1 LRLTLAAFVI
11 SLLVAAPAGAQEL
24 RVVVVP
30 GLELRDLDGLAAG
43 GAVGLLVPGAGP
55 ETSRRQALAQLVR
68 GKVENSL
75 RGGIPEGA
83 PLIDVDIGPLPAR
96 GPAIVL
102 ALPAGGEQ
110 DNDRR
115 YPIAVVGSSL
125 SGLLTS
131 ESTRIPGLV
140 SIADVAPTALAQP
153 DGLDARATHDPPG
166 DLRELDRRIR
176 DNGSARTW
184 GSLLAALLLA
194 GLVLVSGRA
203 ALLGFAAVL
212 TANLLL
218 GLAEASALWAV
229 LPTFTLG
236 VVVAV
241 IGSRGL
247 SSNAAIGLVLALVVA
262 AYLVVLA
269 VDPDAVALSPLG
281 PTQNAR
287 FYGLSNLLATLL
299 LVPALAGAAL
309 VARRFGPVGFV
320 AVAVIAVVTVAAS
333 RFGADGGGAVVLAV
347 GLLVLAAG
355 MWRLRGRALAAI
367 VVAGTASVALALAV
381 GPDSHVTRA
390 IGDGPT
396 EVAEDLAERVELSI
410 RRSTAHPATAIVV
423 AAGLVGLVLLARA
436 TIRLDA
442 RRRALPAALLVAIA
456 TSLVVN
462 DSPLEVTLA
471 GLIAL
476 AALVRFARAA
486 EPA

>member
-1 LRLTLAAFVI
+1 
-11 SLLVAAPAGAQEL
+11 
-24 RVVVVP
+24 
-30 GLELRDLDGLAAG
+30 
-43 GAVGLLVPGAGP
+43 
-55 ETSRRQALAQLVR
+55 
-68 GKVENSL
+68 
-75 RGGIPEGA
+75 
-83 PLIDVDIGPLPAR
+83 
-96 GPAIVL
+96 
-102 ALPAGGEQ
+102 
-110 DNDRR
+110 
-115 YPIAVVGSSL
+115 
-125 SGLLTS
+125 
-131 ESTRIPGLV
+131 
-140 SIADVAPTALAQP
+140 
-153 DGLDARATHDPPG
+153 
-166 DLRELDRRIR
+166 
-176 DNGSARTW
+176 
-184 GSLLAALLLA
+184 
-194 GLVLVSGRA
+194 
-203 ALLGFAAVL
+203 
-212 TANLLL
+212 
-218 GLAEASALWAV
+218 
-229 LPTFTLG
+229 
-236 VVVAV
+236 
-241 IGSRGL
+241 
-247 SSNAAIGLVLALVVA
+247 
-262 AYLVVLA
+262 
-269 VDPDAVALSPLG
+269 
-281 PTQNAR
+281 
-287 FYGLSNLLATLL
+287 
-299 LVPALAGAAL
+299 
-309 VARRFGPVGFV
+309 
-320 AVAVIAVVTVAAS
+320 VIAVVTVAAS